1 MTMLWLRSPRG
12 SMTIEATLI
21 VSALLTVLAVLIFA
35 FLLMYNQVLLSR
47 TASLAAQEAA
57 RLWVEDNGLYYRLFE
72 DDIVSGDQEIV
83 FHSSE
88 TGERESSDFQSSSFY
103 QRKFARIKQ
112 VVDKGL
118 QKTLGRP
125 AATIIRINYD
135 NSILTR
141 RIQVVITQ
149 EMPIPLGR
157 LKGFFSGK
165 DTLALTGTGSA
176 AINDP
181 VSFVRN
187 VDLALEYGRKVKDA
201 VDWKA
206 LQKTLEERIKRWG
219 GKKES

>member
-1 MTMLWLRSPRG
+1 MTKLPLSSTRG
-12 SMTIEATLI
+12 SVTIEATLI
-21 VSALLTVLAVLIFA
+21 VAALLTVLAVLIFS

-57 RLWVEDNGLYYRLFE
+57 WLWLEDNGLYYRLFE
-72 DDIVSGDQEIV
+72 DNMASGDQEIV

-88 TGERESSDFQSSSFY
+88 AGDMESSDFPGSSFY
-103 QRKFARIKQ
+103 QQKFARIKQ

-118 QKTLGRP
+118 QKTMGRP
-125 AATIIRINYD
+125 AATIVRINYD

-141 RIQVVITQ
+141 RIQVTITQ
-149 EMPIPLGR
+149 EMPISLGR

-165 DTLALTGTGSA
+165 DTIALTGTGSA

-181 VSFVRN
+181 VGFVRN
-187 VDLALEYGRKVKDA
+187 VDLALEYGSKVQDA

-206 LQKTLEERIKRWG
+206 LKKTLEERIRKWG
-219 GKKES
+219 GKM